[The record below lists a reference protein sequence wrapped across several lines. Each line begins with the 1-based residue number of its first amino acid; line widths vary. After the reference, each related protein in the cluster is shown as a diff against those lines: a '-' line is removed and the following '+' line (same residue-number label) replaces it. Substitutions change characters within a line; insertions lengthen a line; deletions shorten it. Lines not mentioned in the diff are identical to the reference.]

1 MGRAVGGRGVG
12 GAVLWGENPLDVS
25 PAVGEDRYDVIGDDK
40 RRMSPRKR

>member
-1 MGRAVGGRGVG
+1 MGGGG
-12 GAVLWGENPLDVS
+12 GGGGGGGEVLWGENPLDVS